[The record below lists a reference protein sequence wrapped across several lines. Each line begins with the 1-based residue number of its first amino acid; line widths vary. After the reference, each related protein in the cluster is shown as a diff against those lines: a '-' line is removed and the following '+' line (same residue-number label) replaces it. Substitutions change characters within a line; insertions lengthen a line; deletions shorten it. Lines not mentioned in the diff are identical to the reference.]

1 VTQKIEIGKN
11 VTDSD
16 KVSQTYKEYMEARL
30 AETMAEARRHH
41 QSYIEIREQYNAFID
56 GRINSM
62 INTVLGTEAT
72 ATTGNQ
78 SSRYSNTPKM
88 NTLKA

>member
-1 VTQKIEIGKN
+1 M
-11 VTDSD
+11 TDSD

-30 AETMAEARRHH
+30 AETMAEARRHYN
-41 QSYIEIREQYNAFID
+41 SYIEIREQYNNFIE

-62 INTVLGTEAT
+62 MNTMLGAEANS
-72 ATTGNQ
+72 GNQ

>member
-1 VTQKIEIGKN
+1 MTQKIEIGKN

-41 QSYIEIREQYNAFID
+41 
-56 GRINSM
+56 
-62 INTVLGTEAT
+62 
-72 ATTGNQ
+72 
-78 SSRYSNTPKM
+78 
-88 NTLKA
+88 